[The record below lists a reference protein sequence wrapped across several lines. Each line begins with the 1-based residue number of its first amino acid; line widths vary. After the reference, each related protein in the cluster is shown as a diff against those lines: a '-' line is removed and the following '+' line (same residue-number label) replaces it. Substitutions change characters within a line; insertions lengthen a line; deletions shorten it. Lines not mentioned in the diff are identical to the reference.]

1 MRGNVQLVALN
12 LSDAFED
19 GSELINNV
27 FRLVEIHLQSRML
40 LFVDYFLKLV
50 AARVQFVV
58 KVVGEIVEAAFGQDV
73 L

>member
-27 FRLVEIHLQSRML
+27 FRLIEIHLQSRML

>member
-58 KVVGEIVEAAFGQDV
+58 KVVGEIVEAAFGLDV

>member
-27 FRLVEIHLQSRML
+27 FRLIEIHLQSRML

-58 KVVGEIVEAAFGQDV
+58 KVVGEIVEAAFGLDV